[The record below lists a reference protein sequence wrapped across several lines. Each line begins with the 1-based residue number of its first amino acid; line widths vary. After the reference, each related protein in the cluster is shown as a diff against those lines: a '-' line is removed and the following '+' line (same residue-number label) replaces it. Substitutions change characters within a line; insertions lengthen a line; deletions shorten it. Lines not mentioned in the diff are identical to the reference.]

1 MFIRGSLRCSL
12 LCSICSLLG
21 VAAWSQA
28 PGAPPSAPRPIRIS
42 EVVTSPLVVQRAPLK
57 YPDSARASG
66 IQGTVVLD
74 VRVTQSG
81 DVKDVSVVSGNPDL
95 AKAAADAVKQW
106 KYKPYIIDGAPVEIE
121 TQVTITFNLRSR
133 QLPEPSLGNFR
144 DGIYRN
150 DFFDFQYPLS
160 RDWVRETELM
170 RSRNSA
176 NGPTPG
182 TYVLLAA
189 VHIPQRS
196 NSQEADASM
205 VLSAFDSGGRGCEQY
220 FQGLASDIHSQKQ
233 GQQKGAVA
241 SMTIAGREFYR
252 ADFDFREDPSRR
264 TFLCTQS
271 KGYLLQWMIAG
282 LFKDATE
289 STIATL
295 NAIQPATH
303 ASDPASNRQGTTA
316 ANATQAT
323 GSQQKILRVRVS
335 QGVTQ
340 GMKIK
345 DVSPIYPEGAKRAR
359 IQGPVVMHAVID
371 KNGDIADVEVV
382 NGPIELAISAVNAVR
397 LWKYRPYLLKGEP
410 VEVDT
415 TITVNYTL
423 SGG

>member
-1 MFIRGSLRCSL
+1 MFIRGTLKFTL
-12 LCSICSLLG
+12 LCWVCSLLG
-21 VAAWSQA
+21 ASGRGQA
-28 PGAPPSAPRPIRIS
+28 PGAPTSAPRPIRIS
-42 EVVTSPLVVQRAPLK
+42 EVVTSPLVDQRVPLK

-66 IQGTVVLD
+66 TQGTVVLD
-74 VRVTQSG
+74 VLVAQSG
-81 DVKDVSVVSGNPDL
+81 DVKDVSVVSGNADL

-106 KYKPYIIDGAPVEIE
+106 KYKPYIIDGAPTEIE
-121 TQVTITFNLRSR
+121 TRVTLTFSLRSG
-133 QLPEPSLGNFR
+133 QLPQPSLGSFR
-144 DGIYRN
+144 DGTYHN
-150 DFFDFQYPLS
+150 DFFEFEYPLS
-160 RDWVRETELM
+160 RDWVRETELT
-170 RSRNSA
+170 RSRNAA

-182 TYVLLAA
+182 IYVLLAA
-189 VHIPQRS
+189 VHIPQRN
-196 NSQEADASM
+196 NSQEADASF
-205 VLSAFDSGGRGCEQY
+205 VLSAFDSSGRGCDQY
-220 FQGLASDIHSQKQ
+220 LQGLAGDIHSQKQ
-233 GQQKGAVA
+233 GQQKGAVT
-241 SMTIAGREFYR
+241 SVTIAGREFYR

-303 ASDPASNRQGTTA
+303 ASDPASNSQGTTA

-397 LWKYRPYLLKGEP
+397 LWKYRPYILKGEP